1 MSSTAMAMSQQSKIY
16 VRDRCPAYVRDA
28 IASFER
34 QCTPS
39 YTTGSRR
46 YSIWSLVRNVLDE
59 PFRRA
64 LAEHQIDH
72 LISSPLSTWLHMGL
86 APNER
91 GVRLSRLS
99 RARSTLQRLHSGQ
112 AEAFALIEVA
122 YEIGLFVHLKR
133 PEKSVGPSAEKATK
147 PINFS
152 RVQSPDYPFCELC
165 WRNTMKACALE
176 TGAELA
182 VFASARFC
190 EDHNPKDPSSRYRSD
205 HRNRTKFRIA
215 IDDFWKSWRATSL
228 GVSVIPSES
237 EARYAAYWKVRG
249 GWSPRVQKMRQM
261 AEMGLSGAEIGRHF
275 GVSRQ
280 AVSKALRLAGEN
292 ELSRQQSVL

>member
-1 MSSTAMAMSQQSKIY
+1 MAMSQQSKIY

-46 YSIWSLVRNVLDE
+46 YSIWSLVRKVLDE

-72 LISSPLSTWLHMGL
+72 LISSPLSIWLRMGL

-91 GVRLSRLS
+91 GVRMSRLS
-99 RARSTLQRLHSGQ
+99 LARSTLQRLHSGR

-152 RVQSPDYPFCELC
+152 RAQSPDYPFCELC
-165 WRNTMKACALE
+165 WRNTMRAYALD

-205 HRNRTKFRIA
+205 HRNRTKFRSA
-215 IDDFWKSWRATSL
+215 IDDFWKSWRTTSL
-228 GVSVIPSES
+228 GVSRVPSES
-237 EARYAAYWKVRG
+237 EARYAAYWQVRRG
-249 GWSPRVQKMRQM
+249 ESQRVQKMRQM
-261 AEMGLSGAEIGRHF
+261 AEMGLSGAEIARHF

-280 AVSKALRLAGEN
+280 AVSKALKAYR
-292 ELSRQQSVL
+292 